1 MLMKFESRLQVF
13 SVASKYCN
21 SEIFAVVL
29 FSRKLRIAYKIKSS
43 RNFEIILSFTDLG
56 KPCQSRDFYVANMS
70 FNAIRENKILEF
82 TVNDCLQVAVNS
94 VFRVLLV

>member
-1 MLMKFESRLQVF
+1 MRSFV
-13 SVASKYCN
+13 
-21 SEIFAVVL
+21 
-29 FSRKLRIAYKIKSS
+29 KIKSS

-70 FNAIRENKILEF
+70 FNATRENKILEF

-94 VFRVLLV
+94 AFVAPLYILDMKSGTKHIPF